1 MWQSDIVIEGDDEA
15 QRAVR
20 FALFNLYGSVREG
33 SRRSV
38 APMGLTS
45 AGYGGHIFW
54 DAETWIFPP
63 LLVLHP
69 ELARQMLDYRTDR
82 IEAARRRAYAHGYRG
97 AMFPWESDD
106 RGEESTPTFALTG
119 PLEHHITADVAI
131 AAWQYYCVTQDRE
144 WLQRQGWPLLRE
156 CAAFWADRATKNAD
170 GSYSVRNVVGADE
183 YAIGVTDNA
192 FTNGAAR
199 RALEAAVKAAEAC
212 GERPDPAWAEVAA
225 GLRIER
231 FPDGTTREHADY
243 DGEQIKQADANL
255 LGWPLGIVTDR
266 RALLR
271 DLRYYEPRIDP
282 ANGPAMSHSVFAV
295 QYARLGMMDKAME
308 MFRRCYRPN
317 LRPPFGVFAE
327 TATSD
332 NPCFMTGAG
341 GMLQTVLFGFGGL
354 EITPEGL
361 VRRETLLPP
370 GWKSLTVRTAGR

>member
-1 MWQSDIVIEGDDEA
+1 MRRTARPCVG
-15 QRAVR
+15 
-20 FALFNLYGSVREG
+20 GS
-33 SRRSV
+33 
-38 APMGLTS
+38 
-45 AGYGGHIFW
+45 
-54 DAETWIFPP
+54 
-63 LLVLHP
+63 
-69 ELARQMLDYRTDR
+69 
-82 IEAARRRAYAHGYRG
+82 AAR
-97 AMFPWESDD
+97 
-106 RGEESTPTFALTG
+106 
-119 PLEHHITADVAI
+119 
-131 AAWQYYCVTQDRE
+131 
-144 WLQRQGWPLLRE
+144 
-156 CAAFWADRATKNAD
+156 
-170 GSYSVRNVVGADE
+170 
-183 YAIGVTDNA
+183 
-192 FTNGAAR
+192 
-199 RALEAAVKAAEAC
+199 
-212 GERPDPAWAEVAA
+212 
-225 GLRIER
+225 LRIER

-271 DLRYYEPRIDP
+271 DLRYYEPKIDP

-295 QYARLGMMDKAME
+295 QYARLGMMDKALE

-361 VRRETLLPP
+361 ARRETLLPP